1 MTRTTTPRAP
11 ILNTSV
17 VAPAQQARTL
27 LACGAAAGPLYVITG
42 LIEGL
47 TRSGFNLRHQD
58 LSLLSNGP
66 LGWIHITLF
75 LVTGSL
81 LILGAA
87 GTRHVLGRGGR
98 GATWGPRLLATYGVG
113 LLAAGLFVADPMS
126 GFPSGTPAGRPT
138 HVSWHGNLH
147 FISAAIAFLAFIV
160 ACFVFARRFSAHGQT
175 GWARFSVITGVL
187 FVAAFLGVATGSSS
201 PGIVV
206 SFGLAVVLA
215 FTWITLT
222 SLKLRNEI
230 AAT

>member
-160 ACFVFARRFSAHGQT
+160 ACFVFARRFSAQGQT

-187 FVAAFLGVATGSSS
+187 FVAPSSEWPPAPPHPGSSS
-201 PGIVV
+201 ASVSPSSSPSPG
-206 SFGLAVVLA
+206 SP
-215 FTWITLT
+215 
-222 SLKLRNEI
+222 
-230 AAT
+230 

>member
-187 FVAAFLGVATGSSS
+187 FVAPSSEWPPAPPHPGSSS
-201 PGIVV
+201 ASVSPSSSPSPG
-206 SFGLAVVLA
+206 SP
-215 FTWITLT
+215 
-222 SLKLRNEI
+222 
-230 AAT
+230 

>member
-42 LIEGL
+42 VIEGL
-47 TRSGFNLRHQD
+47 TRSGFDLRHQD

-75 LVTGSL
+75 FVTGSL

-113 LLAAGLFVADPMS
+113 LLAAGLFVTDPMS
-126 GFPSGTPAGRPT
+126 GFPSGTPAGRPN

-160 ACFVFARRFSAHGQT
+160 SCFVFARRFSAQGQT

-187 FVAAFLGVATGSSS
+187 FVAPSSEWPPAPPHPGSSS
-201 PGIVV
+201 ASVSPSSSPSPG
-206 SFGLAVVLA
+206 SP
-215 FTWITLT
+215 
-222 SLKLRNEI
+222 
-230 AAT
+230 